1 MNVYQTDIDG
11 VYVGATTAD
20 RDPLDSNNWLIPAG
34 CVETAPPTITD
45 SQLAKWSGTEWA
57 VENIPVA
64 EPDPEPEPVVPED
77 LARAKR
83 NRLLSTSDWTQVDD
97 SPVDKSAWATY
108 RQSLRDLPAAEGF
121 PDVSFPTPPS
131 GA

>member
-20 RDPLDSNNWLIPAG
+20 QDPLDSNNWLIPAG
-34 CVETAPPTITD
+34 CVETAPPTIID

-57 VENIPVA
+57 VEDIPVA
-64 EPDPEPEPVVPED
+64 EPDPEPVVPED

-97 SPVDKSAWATY
+97 APVDKSAWATY
-108 RQSLRDLPAAEGF
+108 RQLLRDVPSQAGF
-121 PDVSFPTPPS
+121 PNTITWPTKPS
-131 GA
+131 